1 MTTFVW
7 TINALSTLPQVDG
20 QPDVVV
26 NSTYTVT
33 GSENGT
39 VTSIRGMQQFTYTG
53 GAFTPFD
60 QLTQDQVVGWV
71 QAALTQPGI
80 DNLYAAIQGQIT
92 YLANPPPVPAPQ
104 PLPWV
109 A

>member
-20 QPDVVV
+20 QSDVVV

-33 GSENGT
+33 GTENGI
-39 VTSIRGMQQFTYTG
+39 VSSVQGMQQFTYTG

-71 QAALTQPGI
+71 QAALTQQGI
-80 DNLYAAIQGQIT
+80 DNLYAAIQGRIV

>member
-7 TINALSTLPQVDG
+7 TINALSTVPQVDG
-20 QPDVVV
+20 QSDVVV
-26 NSTYTVT
+26 NATYTVT

-39 VTSIRGMQQFTYTG
+39 VTSIKGMQQFTYTG

-60 QLTQDQVVGWV
+60 EITEAQVVVWI
-71 QAALTQPGI
+71 QAALTPQGV
-80 DNLYAAIQGQIT
+80 DTVYAAIQGQIA

-109 A
+109 V

>member
-20 QPDVVV
+20 QSDVVV
-26 NSTYTVT
+26 NATYTVT
-33 GSENGT
+33 GSENGIIA
-39 VTSIRGMQQFTYTG
+39 SLRGMQQFTYTG

-71 QAALTQPGI
+71 QAALTQQGL
-80 DNLYAAIQGQIT
+80 DNLYAAIQGQIV
-92 YLANPPPVPAPQ
+92 YMANPPPAPVDQ

>member
-7 TINALSTLPQVDG
+7 TINALSTVPQVDG
-20 QPDVVV
+20 QSDVVV
-26 NSTYTVT
+26 YATYTVT
-33 GSENGT
+33 GTENGI
-39 VTSIRGMQQFTYTG
+39 VVSIRDMQQFTYTG

-60 QLTQDQVVGWV
+60 QLTEDQVVGWV
-71 QAALTQPGI
+71 QAALTQQGI
-80 DNLYAAIQGQIT
+80 DNLYAAIQGRIL
-92 YLANPPPVPAPQ
+92 YIANPPPVPADQ

>member
-7 TINALSTLPQVDG
+7 TISALSTLPQVDG
-20 QPDVVV
+20 QLDVVV
-26 NSTYTVT
+26 NATYTID
-33 GSENGT
+33 GT
-39 VTSIRGMQQFTYTG
+39 DGDVSSSLRGIQQFTYTG

-60 QLTQDQVVGWV
+60 QLTQDQVIGWV
-71 QAALTQPGI
+71 QSALTQQGV
-80 DNLYAAIQGQIT
+80 DNLYASIQGRID
-92 YLANPPPVPAPQ
+92 YIANPPPSPAPQ

>member
-20 QPDVVV
+20 QSDVVV

-33 GSENGT
+33 GSENGI
-39 VTSIRGMQQFTYTG
+39 VASLRGMQQFTYTG

-71 QAALTQPGI
+71 QAALTQQGL
-80 DNLYAAIQGQIT
+80 DNIYAAIQGQIVNI
-92 YLANPPPVPAPQ
+92 ANPPPVPADQ

>member
-7 TINALSTLPQVDG
+7 TINTISTLPQVDG
-20 QPDVVV
+20 QLDVVA
-26 NSTYTVT
+26 NAMYTVV
-33 GSENGT
+33 GT
-39 VTSIRGMQQFTYTG
+39 DGTISSSIKGIQQFTYTG

-60 QLTQDQVVGWV
+60 QLTQDQVIGWV
-71 QAALTQPGI
+71 QSALTQQGM
-80 DNLYAAIQGQIT
+80 DTLYAAIQGCIDSIV
-92 YLANPPPVPAPQ
+92 NPPPSPAPQ